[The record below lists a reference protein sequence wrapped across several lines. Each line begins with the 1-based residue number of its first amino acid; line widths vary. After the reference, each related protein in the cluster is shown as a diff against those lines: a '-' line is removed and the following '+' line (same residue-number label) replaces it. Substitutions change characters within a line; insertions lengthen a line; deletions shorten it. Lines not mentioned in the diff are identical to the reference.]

1 MQHKSKPDYWGF
13 IGLIVVFSVDLL
25 LLFLLY
31 FNSSETEFDVSNDTY
46 MLSGLLLVEIFL
58 YWFMRHNIYNK
69 WWVKVHVI
77 FFALGF
83 IVFPFLI
90 HFVGSLTAP
99 YDVTEDEYMD
109 RMILITKIE
118 VVVIYSSLFIAH
130 IFFALTLLKSF
141 RFNKEINNDE
151 APGLLDE
158 FVK

>member
-13 IGLIVVFSVDLL
+13 IGLIVVFSVNLL

-31 FNSSETEFDVSNDTY
+31 FNSSETEFDVSSDTY
-46 MLSGLLLVEIFL
+46 MLSGLLLVEILL
-58 YWFMRHNIYNK
+58 YWFMRYNIYNK

-83 IVFPFLI
+83 IVFPFFI

-118 VVVIYSSLFIAH
+118 VVVIYFSLFIAH

>member
-1 MQHKSKPDYWGF
+1 MQIKNKPYYFGA
-13 IGLIVVFSVDLL
+13 IGLVIVFSINLL

-31 FNSSETEFDVSNDTY
+31 FNSSETEFDVSSDTY

-58 YWFMRHNIYNK
+58 YWFMGHNIYNK

-99 YDVTEDEYMD
+99 YDVTEDEYME
-109 RMILITKIE
+109 RMILTTQIE
-118 VVVIYSSLFIAH
+118 VVVIYSCLFIAH

-158 FVK
+158 FIK

>member
-1 MQHKSKPDYWGF
+1 MQHKPKPDYWGF

-25 LLFLLY
+25 FLLY
-31 FNSSETEFDVSNDTY
+31 FNSSETEFDVSSDTY

-90 HFVGSLTAP
+90 HLVGGLTAP